1 MGTCIADFSAMS
13 PSGGWCYSCSGEE
26 QWAVSFW
33 QWAVRRV
40 GRWAGLREGVAP
52 PPFCQCVSDCLWVH
66 FSPPSQTSLDPIWT
80 IISHFFL
87 PLFPFCC
94 LFSLFHFCQRSCY
107 EGLCLVVCFGQLFCH
122 CAVVFFDCW
131 NSVTVL
137 QFTSFSFSPQIFIG
151 QFLIFFN
158 FFPHS
163 FPSNSSCNTPLVF
176 KYNMIKTVVTAVPAK
191 YQTKHNFFS
200 FSRCNTVKNSLNQ
213 HQPTH
218 TSLCFPDA
226 TQSITLLS
234 QKTTKQISNTK
245 VLEYTKVLEIWRE
258 KSLLTN

>member
-40 GRWAGLREGVAP
+40 GRWAGVREGVAP

-107 EGLCLVVCFGQLFCH
+107 EGLCLVVCFGQLFRH
-122 CAVVFFDCW
+122 CAVVLFDCW

-151 QFLIFFN
+151 HFLIFFI
-158 FFPHS
+158 FFPTA
-163 FPSNSSCNTPLVF
+163 FPATAAVTHLLSSNITWLKQLSQLSQQNIRQNT
-176 KYNMIKTVVTAVPAK
+176 T
-191 YQTKHNFFS
+191 FFL
-200 FSRCNTVKNSLNQ
+200 FT
-213 HQPTH
+213 
-218 TSLCFPDA
+218 DA
-226 TQSITLLS
+226 TQLKTVSTSISQTTLLCVFQMQHS
-234 QKTTKQISNTK
+234 Q
-245 VLEYTKVLEIWRE
+245 
-258 KSLLTN
+258 